1 MRPPWCLA
9 LKTSKAYVQESQR
22 SVGNH
27 DSALQGHT
35 HNFTP
40 SKSQCR
46 GSSLNSTWVTHEGES
61 LTDFRTHAK
70 GTGIC
75 YNVLWGWKFWQASFF
90 FFFYSPSTYL
100 AWHWC
105 PGGSHVWHSCTVLA
119 PLAPPHSSQQ
129 THPAQPTC
137 SSHALLKQLP
147 APSHLEEINEIKT
160 K

>member
-1 MRPPWCLA
+1 M
-9 LKTSKAYVQESQR
+9 
-22 SVGNH
+22 GNH

-90 FFFYSPSTYL
+90 FFFLLPFHLPGLALVPWWEPCLTLLYCASTTGSAPRFPADSPCPTHLLQPRPSQAAPCPIT
-100 AWHWC
+100 
-105 PGGSHVWHSCTVLA
+105 PGGN
-119 PLAPPHSSQQ
+119 
-129 THPAQPTC
+129 
-137 SSHALLKQLP
+137 K
-147 APSHLEEINEIKT
+147 
-160 K
+160 